1 MAVTLKSR
9 KEIAILRDAGRIV
22 AETYEALRPH
32 VVPGV
37 TTADL
42 DRIAEEFIR
51 KSGALPMYKGYG
63 ALRDRRGTVLRPPF
77 PATICVAI
85 NEVICHGI
93 PSSRQALAEGDIIGI
108 DIGTLYKGWIGDSCR
123 TFTVGQVDKTSARL
137 VNVAEHCLELGIE
150 QAQPG
155 HHLGDIGAAI
165 QTYAESQG
173 FSTVRELA
181 GHGVGRALWEDP
193 SVLHFGKAGTGLRIE
208 VGMVFTIE
216 PMINAGKPDIRTLD
230 DHWTIVTAD
239 GSRSAQFEH
248 SMAITERGPELLTVL

>member
-1 MAVTLKSR
+1 MAVTLKSP
-9 KEIAILRDAGRIV
+9 KDIATLRDAGRIV

-137 VNVAEHCLELGIE
+137 VNVAEHCLEL
-150 QAQPG
+150 
-155 HHLGDIGAAI
+155 
-165 QTYAESQG
+165 
-173 FSTVRELA
+173 
-181 GHGVGRALWEDP
+181 
-193 SVLHFGKAGTGLRIE
+193 
-208 VGMVFTIE
+208 
-216 PMINAGKPDIRTLD
+216 
-230 DHWTIVTAD
+230 
-239 GSRSAQFEH
+239 
-248 SMAITERGPELLTVL
+248 